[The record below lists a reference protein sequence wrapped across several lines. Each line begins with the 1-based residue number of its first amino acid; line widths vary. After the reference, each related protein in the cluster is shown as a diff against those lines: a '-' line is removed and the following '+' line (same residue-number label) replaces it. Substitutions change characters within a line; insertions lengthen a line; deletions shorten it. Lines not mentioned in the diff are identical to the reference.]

1 MTRVRSRASTTR
13 SGRKRRDEESKPG
26 VGGVLIELAL
36 GGEDDEG
43 DLRVAED
50 GDLVG
55 LLEQPRPALGE
66 GHLPIDLVLDPL
78 QLHPPPPHLDP
89 SPPLPSS
96 NSNLGR
102 SGDVDGYI
110 MNIAEK
116 EKHGSPSL
124 FSSLWRLASLGGRVS
139 APAAYLLNCQCMAL
153 VLPQASPLSSLGRPS
168 VAGHATSGEDGD

>member
-89 SPPLPSS
+89 SPPLPPPLPSS
-96 NSNLGR
+96 NSNLGGSVGR
-102 SGDVDGYI
+102 LIGEK
-110 MNIAEK
+110 NTAAEAR
-116 EKHGSPSL
+116 ERERESERE
-124 FSSLWRLASLGGRVS
+124 RLGRRWGGR
-139 APAAYLLNCQCMAL
+139 Q
-153 VLPQASPLSSLGRPS
+153 GRFYRNQGGNARTRCR
-168 VAGHATSGEDGD
+168 VVIG